1 MVLAL
6 REFWDCKKTAL
17 RKICILCI
25 VSNIFFFLAFSGCF
39 CVFSDGFSLEY
50 IRDSLEKTLLS
61 NLEQDDR
68 LPFQGLPLVIVL
80 AASSNLPEKELLRL
94 KEEGANLAVSLQC
107 PFLDVTSASNSDPQ
121 PGGAAGSNE
130 PDSVFDREH
139 TEEALRALIE
149 NIRHRSGLLK
159 ICKQSNSAAGNT
171 APSGGTNNSEPDI
184 R

>member
-1 MVLAL
+1 MLY
-6 REFWDCKKTAL
+6 
-17 RKICILCI
+17 I
-25 VSNIFFFLAFSGCF
+25 VTNIFFFLAFSGCF

>member
-1 MVLAL
+1 M
-6 REFWDCKKTAL
+6 
-17 RKICILCI
+17 
-25 VSNIFFFLAFSGCF
+25 
-39 CVFSDGFSLEY
+39 FSDGFSLEY

-80 AASSNLPEKELLRL
+80 AASSSPNIPEKELLRL
-94 KEEGANLAVSLQC
+94 KEEGANLAASLQC
-107 PFLDVTSASNSDPQ
+107 PFLDVSASISASDPT
-121 PGGAAGSNE
+121 PGGAGSD
-130 PDSVFDREH
+130 PLDTQFDRER

-159 ICKQSNSAAGNT
+159 ICGKSGNAAVAGSNT
-171 APSGGTNNSEPDI
+171 APSTNNSEPDI